1 MTKTETSFPLLTP
14 RIVSISISM
23 CSVCVCLFV
32 LFFARLFYFVNAC
45 ETNRRLM
52 LCHFG
57 MWPSALLLTHIP
69 IHYFHHM
76 TMALFFFVELC
87 LGVYVY
93 NKINTYISL
102 SAHCFLWQQ
111 QQQQQQLQ
119 QRRKHVESCV
129 SECVR
134 ATELIFILFS
144 IYFNKKSF

>member
-1 MTKTETSFPLLTP
+1 MLNDKNWNFFSFANASDCQHKHIDVFGLCLF
-14 RIVSISISM
+14 
-23 CSVCVCLFV
+23 VCFV

-134 ATELIFILFS
+134 YRAYLHFILHLFQ
-144 IYFNKKSF
+144 